1 MGPPWRSRV
10 RQNELLLTPNLRRY
24 VAMHTMQE
32 EDGQNAAQEESQSN
46 GYLESGGRQPRRQ
59 KGGRSPRL
67 VLAAVGGM
75 LLPLITQIGHAH

>member
-1 MGPPWRSRV
+1 MIYAQR
-10 RQNELLLTPNLRRY
+10 LTLTCDRY

-32 EDGQNAAQEESQSN
+32 EDSQNAAQEESQSN
-46 GYLESGGRQPRRQ
+46 GYLETGGRQARRQ
-59 KGGRSPRL
+59 KGGRNARL

>member
-1 MGPPWRSRV
+1 MSNAQP
-10 RQNELLLTPNLRRY
+10 LTLGCDRY

-32 EDGQNAAQEESQSN
+32 EDSQNASQDENPSN
-46 GYLESGGRQPRRQ
+46 GYLESGGRPARRA
-59 KGGRSPRL
+59 KGGRHPRL

>member
-1 MGPPWRSRV
+1 MRDSHIPMAI
-10 RQNELLLTPNLRRY
+10 EHMLTKGSDRY

-32 EDGQNAAQEESQSN
+32 EDSQNGGQEESPSN
-46 GYLESGGRQPRRQ
+46 GYLDSGGRPPRRQ
-59 KGGRSPRL
+59 KGGRNPRL